1 MSSASCTLTVL
12 AWTHN
17 TPSGAAGNASAITSA
32 TELPSH
38 RIEITAS
45 ASATASGGEP
55 ATSAPS
61 AASGAARPEDR
72 FHTVTSR
79 PERSRLWAM
88 PVPMMPVPSTATRM
102 SDLPW
107 QQRSCHGHA
116 TRAGISGTGAAL
128 DQAVGA
134 RMSQKT
140 VVGIVFV
147 AAMFMSIMDATI
159 VNVALPTIGRDF
171 EVSPTAVDSI
181 SIAYLV
187 SLAVFIP
194 ASGWLGDRFGGKRVM
209 LTAIVV
215 FTAASALCGLA
226 SSLGELVAFRILQ
239 GAAGGMLAPVGM
251 AMLYR
256 AFPPAERIRA
266 AAILTVPTTFAPA
279 LGPVLGGLLVTD
291 LSWRW
296 VFYVNLPL
304 GAAAFAFG
312 LLFLEQTTQ
321 DRPGRFDLP
330 GFLLSGLGLGLLMYG
345 VSEGPN
351 LGWHQPEVLAAIAA
365 GIVLLTGMVAVELR
379 SPAPMVD
386 LRLLKNR
393 LFRSGNGV
401 MVLASVAFLG
411 TLYAIS
417 LYYQDGRGLSALASG
432 LSTAPEALGVM
443 AGAQLASRVL
453 YPGLGPRRNIA
464 LGLLGVTASIGL
476 MSLVGAQTSLW
487 WMRLLM
493 FCLGFA
499 MGQVFVPA
507 QAAAFATISPE
518 ATGRASTVFN
528 VIRQLGSAIGVAVLT
543 TAVVAVGTTKV
554 VDGRVTPDLAGYHV
568 AFLVAATLAA
578 VGIVVALTIHDVDAA
593 ATRIRR
599 VGRKTGQDGRPAA
612 GLAASVPPE
621 H

>member
-1 MSSASCTLTVL
+1 
-12 AWTHN
+12 
-17 TPSGAAGNASAITSA
+17 
-32 TELPSH
+32 
-38 RIEITAS
+38 
-45 ASATASGGEP
+45 
-55 ATSAPS
+55 
-61 AASGAARPEDR
+61 
-72 FHTVTSR
+72 
-79 PERSRLWAM
+79 
-88 PVPMMPVPSTATRM
+88 
-102 SDLPW
+102 
-107 QQRSCHGHA
+107 
-116 TRAGISGTGAAL
+116 
-128 DQAVGA
+128 
-134 RMSQKT
+134 MSQKV
-140 VVGIVFV
+140 VVGVVFV
-147 AAMFMSIMDATI
+147 AAMFMTIMDATI

-171 EVSPTAVDSI
+171 QVSPTSVDSI
-181 SIAYLV
+181 SIAFLV

-194 ASGWLGDRFGGKRVM
+194 ASGWLGDRLGGKRVM
-209 LTAIVV
+209 LTAIAL

-296 VFYVNLPL
+296 VFYVNLPI

-351 LGWHQPEVLAAIAA
+351 LGWHQPQVLASIAS
-365 GIVLLTGMVAVELR
+365 GIVLLVGMVAVELR

-401 MVLASVAFLG
+401 MVLASIAFLG

-417 LYYQDGRGLSALASG
+417 LYYQDGRGLSALGSG
-432 LSTAPEALGVM
+432 LSTFPEAIGVM

-453 YPGLGPRRNIA
+453 YPRLGPRRHITT
-464 LGLLGVTASIGL
+464 GLIGTAVSIGL
-476 MSLVGAQTSLW
+476 LTLLGPGTSLW
-487 WMRLLM
+487 WARLLM
-493 FCLGFA
+493 LTLGLSMA
-499 MGQVFVPA
+499 QVFVPV
-507 QAAAFATISPE
+507 QAASFATITPA
-518 ATGRASTVFN
+518 ATGRASTMFN
-528 VIRQLGSAIGVAVLT
+528 AVRQLGGAIGVAVLT
-543 TAVVAVGTTKV
+543 TVIVLVGPVHLVAGHEVANLTAY
-554 VDGRVTPDLAGYHV
+554 RV
-568 AFLVAATLAA
+568 AFGVAAAIALC
-578 VGIVVALTIHDVDAA
+578 GVAWSLSIHDADAA
-593 ATRIRR
+593 ATLPGRR
-599 VGRKTGQDGRPAA
+599 GRQETDAAPASS
-612 GLAASVPPE
+612 AAA
-621 H
+621 